1 LALTAKVTDAA
12 RREDDAVIAAE
23 VESLERRARGEARID
38 GEQYDAIATEV
49 ELSQRD
55 IDLRAQL

>member
-38 GEQYDAIATEV
+38 GEQCDAIATEV